1 MSEDKVQEKAQE
13 MTTQS
18 QNSSE
23 TDSRDSELLREIMQK
38 KERLNS
44 AIERADT
51 LQSKY
56 DDLQKQVANEQ
67 ESQKI
72 KEMESKGE
80 YDKIMAE
87 MTSKLE
93 TSEKKSKAWDEF
105 ESNRRELLLE
115 RLPEDDRATYDG
127 LSLEKLEVHVDKFN
141 SKPNPANVDNSTPNA
156 TGGYETSLEWA
167 VNDPAGYEK
176 AKKGTGVKSKF
187 GNIFSPRGN
196 D

>member
-18 QNSSE
+18 QNSSG
-23 TDSRDSELLREIMQK
+23 TDNRESELLHEVMQK

-80 YDKIMAE
+80 YDKFMLTNLIQSQTRLMWIILHP
-87 MTSKLE
+87 M
-93 TSEKKSKAWDEF
+93 
-105 ESNRRELLLE
+105 
-115 RLPEDDRATYDG
+115 LPEDM
-127 LSLEKLEVHVDKFN
+127 KLLWN
-141 SKPNPANVDNSTPNA
+141 
-156 TGGYETSLEWA
+156 GQ
-167 VNDPAGYEK
+167 
-176 AKKGTGVKSKF
+176 
-187 GNIFSPRGN
+187 
-196 D
+196 

>member
-18 QNSSE
+18 QNSSG
-23 TDSRDSELLREIMQK
+23 TDNRESELLHEVMQK

-156 TGGYETSLEWA
+156 TGGYESPLEWA